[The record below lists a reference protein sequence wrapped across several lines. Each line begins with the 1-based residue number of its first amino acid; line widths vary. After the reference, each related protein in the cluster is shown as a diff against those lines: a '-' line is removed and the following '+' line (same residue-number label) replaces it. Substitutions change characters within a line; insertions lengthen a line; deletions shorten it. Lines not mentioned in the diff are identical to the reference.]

1 MHPITP
7 VINVLMKKVKSMED
21 SFSLTKTSSTQQI
34 IIPQLSWLHASCYT
48 SQLYQGPCPFLNS
61 SSSYQCTQPSIMFPT
76 N

>member
-34 IIPQLSWLHASCYT
+34 IIPQLS
-48 SQLYQGPCPFLNS
+48 
-61 SSSYQCTQPSIMFPT
+61 
-76 N
+76 